1 MEKLKDEK
9 LFKLKDITKVNFINA
24 DIIQNESFVAK
35 SDLMRY
41 EVAILFLPI

>member
-1 MEKLKDEK
+1 MEKLKKEK
-9 LFKLKDITKVNFINA
+9 LFKLKDIRKVNFINA

-41 EVAILFLPI
+41 EVI